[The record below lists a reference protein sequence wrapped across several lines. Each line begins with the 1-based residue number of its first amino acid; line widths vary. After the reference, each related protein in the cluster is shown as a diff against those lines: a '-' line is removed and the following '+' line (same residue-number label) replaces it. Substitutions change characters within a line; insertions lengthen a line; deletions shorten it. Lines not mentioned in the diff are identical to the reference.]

1 MERTVRVWVGND
13 YVDYTLDDIPEDW
26 SEDAIFE
33 EAVAE
38 VYDILTIEVLQ
49 ENYGKLQR
57 CVYPLYN
64 KLQN

>member
-38 VYDILTIEVLQ
+38 VYDILTIEVL
-49 ENYGKLQR
+49 
-57 CVYPLYN
+57 
-64 KLQN
+64 